1 MRRRSTHPIN
11 APTLHVDTTG
21 GSDANGG
28 LSAADALATVGF
40 AARLLGALGGGTI
53 KVVAPGG
60 APLTGIATLTSAY
73 DITIEA
79 LDDPYYWDADGGAYC
94 LLTVAAGLV
103 TVNDCHFT
111 GGSTACAIVGQST
124 AAAGTGKAVFAGCSF
139 DGSDGDGLAC
149 VGVWTSVVCTD
160 CSADGNG
167 EDGFDAKC
175 TAGTPELECVRCTAT
190 NNGDEGFTAHDE
202 TILTMTDCVSGSNGS
217 GAMTAIDTAVVNIDG
232 LTSTGD
238 YTGTRTGDE
247 GVVTFSAGN
256 SGSLTNST
264 ITGSP
269 SAPGI
274 KVFAGADVTLSGNTS
289 SGNALPDEIA

>member
-1 MRRRSTHPIN
+1 MILGRIN
-11 APTLHVDTTG
+11 RPTLYVDTV
-21 GSDANGG
+21 NGADTNSG
-28 LSAADALATVGF
+28 ISADAAFASIQLAVRCLRGV
-40 AARLLGALGGGTI
+40 GGGTV
-53 KVVAPGG
+53 KVVAPEDT
-60 APLTGIATLTSAY
+60 PLTGLVTYRSAVP
-73 DITIEA
+73 ITIEA

-124 AAAGTGKAVFAGCSF
+124 AAAGTGKAVFADCSF

-160 CSADGNG
+160 CFADDNG

-232 LTSTGD
+232 LTSIGD